1 MLLRDAARDG
11 RLEDE
16 DENTARDGASDRIVA
31 DPAFPLPPQMNP
43 ERRARASA
51 LVT

>member
-1 MLLRDAARDG
+1 MLPRDARDG

-16 DENTARDGASDRIVA
+16 DEIAARNVESDRIGA
-31 DPAFPLPPQMNP
+31 DPAFPIPPQMNP

>member
-1 MLLRDAARDG
+1 MLLRDARDG
-11 RLEDE
+11 RLEDK
-16 DENTARDGASDRIVA
+16 DENAARNGASDRIVA